1 MFKNVQLAK
10 EVRPLLWPWIGAVA
24 AGALIAVKPLV
35 DGAGMGTL
43 LTGIIGYGF
52 LGGLALVATLSFG
65 HELQDRTLSLLLTQ
79 PPSRSWLWNQKM
91 LIICGAVF
99 AAALVEF
106 GLLLGASGWYS
117 GDELRETLRI
127 TFRSEEIFIAGVF
140 LLATVCSCGFWTLF
154 AGSIIGGL
162 VFTVSAQF
170 ISAVLVALAWGRFR
184 GYDEP
189 FQDRLTFV
197 VIAVAGLVYSG
208 VFLWLGWR
216 KFTRLELRTGHGGAG
231 GIAGAAGGRER
242 IWFRLL
248 ASRPSGPI
256 LNLIKK
262 ELHLQKIVAQLA
274 GVLVLSWTA
283 VALLQW
289 LRPGQYIGYLF
300 DAMAGFYAPVTSLL
314 AGCISLGEE
323 KALGLTIPQRALPFA
338 PWLHWLLRLGV
349 GLATLTILAL
359 GLPLVLL
366 LITSWLGGIHASGLA
381 DSNSQGFLVLSWISG
396 VAFVLGYW
404 AIGLVA
410 NTLRAALVGIVGIII
425 LPALTILGVYL
436 GSQALGTAGAGP
448 REGEMVLV
456 LQNTG
461 LSAVIVMLGQ
471 SLVRARAPEE
481 SRGKLFLYSF
491 ILCAVVLA
499 FSFVTTCYAR

>member
-10 EVRPLLWPWIGAVA
+10 EVRPLLWPWVGAVA
-24 AGALIAVKPLV
+24 AGALIAIKPWADAFGL
-35 DGAGMGTL
+35 GTL

-65 HELQDRTLSLLLTQ
+65 HELQDRTLPLLLTQ
-79 PPSRSWLWNQKM
+79 PLSRSWMWNQKM

-99 AAALVEF
+99 AAALVES
-106 GLLLGASGWYS
+106 GLVLGASGWYS

-127 TFRSEEIFIAGVF
+127 TFRSEEIFIAGIF

-170 ISAVLVALAWGRFR
+170 ISAVVVALAWGRFR

-189 FQDRLTFV
+189 FQDGLTFV
-197 VIAVAGLVYSG
+197 VIGVAGLVYAG

-216 KFTRLELRTGHGGAG
+216 KFTQLEVRTVHGGAG
-231 GIAGAAGGRER
+231 GNAGGAGC
-242 IWFRLL
+242 WSRLL
-248 ASRPSGPI
+248 ASRPRGPV

-262 ELHLQKIVAQLA
+262 ELHLQKTVAQLA

-300 DAMAGFYAPVTSLL
+300 DGMAGFYAPVTSLL

-323 KALGLTIPQRALPFA
+323 KALGLRLPQRALPFA
-338 PWLHWLLRLGV
+338 PWLHWLVRLGV
-349 GLATLTILAL
+349 GLAIVTILGL
-359 GLPLVLL
+359 GLPLILL
-366 LITSWLGGIHASGLA
+366 LVTSWLGAIHESGL
-381 DSNSQGFLVLSWISG
+381 SNSNSEGFLLLSCISG
-396 VAFVLGYW
+396 VMFVLGYW

-410 NTLRAALVGIVGIII
+410 NTLRAALVGVVGIII

-436 GSQALGTAGAGP
+436 GGQALGTAGAGP
-448 REGEMVLV
+448 RDGEMALV
-456 LQNTG
+456 LQTTG
-461 LSAVIVMLGQ
+461 ICTVIVMVGQ
-471 SLVRARAPEE
+471 SLVRARAAEE
-481 SRGKLFLYSF
+481 TRGKLFLYSF
-491 ILCAVVLA
+491 VLGAIVLA
-499 FSFVTTCYAR
+499 FSFVTTCFA